1 MSARDWLERLRGNGR
16 SAVVQLEP
24 ADCRELAAVLAELLD
39 FREGVEAAAEAA
51 LDATLELG
59 AENHRLRERVAELE
73 SELRAVNGVDC
84 DCDDDMTSDGHG
96 AGCEYG
102 ITFQTRRA
110 EKAEAALSRSR
121 NVVAEER
128 HLADVR
134 GEMLTKAEAERDA
147 ALAQVAVLRV
157 ALERELPE
165 VPRPHVLEVAD
176 AQAASMEEVR
186 VRHINK
192 VRERIL
198 STLASTPAPEH
209 DYSGLCA
216 APSCEGHCGYVHA
229 RGCEAVR
236 EYLADHGGEPYRAPS
251 KAVTP

>member
-1 MSARDWLERLRGNGR
+1 MSDIEKL
-16 SAVVQLEP
+16 
-24 ADCRELAAVLAELLD
+24 DLAS
-39 FREGVEAAAEAA
+39 
-51 LDATLELG
+51 
-59 AENHRLRERVAELE
+59 ENQRLRERVAELE
-73 SELRAVNGVDC
+73 AHVRKGDRFIGAV
-84 DCDDDMTSDGHG
+84 
-96 AGCEYG
+96 E
-102 ITFQTRRA
+102 RA

-147 ALAQVAVLRV
+147 ALAQVAVLRE

-165 VPRPHVLEVAD
+165 VPRPNVLEVAD
-176 AQAASMEEVR
+176 AQAASVEEVR

-198 STLASTPAPEH
+198 SALASTPAPTRAEAEAWLRAGEPVRGALAVPAEP

>member
-1 MSARDWLERLRGNGR
+1 MKTIDEIRAAFLRVHHYAMGNKDSAYMSIPADQKRDADLIVSAAIDELGELRG
-16 SAVVQLEP
+16 Q
-24 ADCRELAAVLAELLD
+24 
-39 FREGVEAAAEAA
+39 VEAPRDGAEVA
-51 LDATLELG
+51 LDATLDLASETQ
-59 AENHRLRERVAELE
+59 RLRERVAELE
-73 SELRAVNGVDC
+73 EHVRKGDKFIGAV
-84 DCDDDMTSDGHG
+84 
-96 AGCEYG
+96 E
-102 ITFQTRRA
+102 RA

-176 AQAASMEEVR
+176 AQAAAMEEVR

-251 KAVTP
+251 KAATRD

>member
-1 MSARDWLERLRGNGR
+1 MSEIEW
-16 SAVVQLEP
+16 
-24 ADCRELAAVLAELLD
+24 ADLAS
-39 FREGVEAAAEAA
+39 
-51 LDATLELG
+51 
-59 AENHRLRERVAELE
+59 ENQRLRERVAELE
-73 SELRAVNGVDC
+73 EHVRKGDQFIGAV
-84 DCDDDMTSDGHG
+84 
-96 AGCEYG
+96 E
-102 ITFQTRRA
+102 RA

-147 ALAQVAVLRV
+147 ALAQIAVLREALGALLAACGDLSHV
-157 ALERELPE
+157 AQPALG
-165 VPRPHVLEVAD
+165 VARLKLAWTEFD
-176 AQAASMEEVR
+176 ADFGKKAVAGFDLWVSAVHAARAV
-186 VRHINK
+186 
-192 VRERIL
+192 
-198 STLASTPAPEH
+198 LASTPAPTRAEAEAWLRAGEPVRGALAVPAEH

-251 KAVTP
+251 KEATRD